1 MEEKKGLCELSWA
14 LSAFTT
20 GGAALQHPAVL
31 GFPPLALLLLWEG
44 HCCLLVSLTASSHCR
59 GLAWVVPG

>member
-1 MEEKKGLCELSWA
+1 MEEKKGLCELSRA

-31 GFPPLALLLLWEG
+31 GFPPLALLLWEG
-44 HCCLLVSLTASSHCR
+44 HCCLLVSPTASSHRR
-59 GLAWVVPG
+59 GLARVVPG